1 MMEDD
6 TGKAHPSELLGGLH
20 APRLVPGC
28 QNNRDAVGGQLPAH
42 LQPDPLVPA
51 GDYSNPSI
59 GNQTELQILVRIY
72 QYAFSLSGQ
81 WPLLKIIES
90 GAQILVRCPSPTRTA
105 RV

>member
-1 MMEDD
+1 MEDD
-6 TGKAHPSELLGGLH
+6 NGEPQPVELLDGRRAL
-20 APRLVPGC
+20 RLVPGC
-28 QNNRDAVGGQLPAH
+28 QNDGGAVAGQLPAH

-72 QYAFSLSGQ
+72 QYAFSLSGP